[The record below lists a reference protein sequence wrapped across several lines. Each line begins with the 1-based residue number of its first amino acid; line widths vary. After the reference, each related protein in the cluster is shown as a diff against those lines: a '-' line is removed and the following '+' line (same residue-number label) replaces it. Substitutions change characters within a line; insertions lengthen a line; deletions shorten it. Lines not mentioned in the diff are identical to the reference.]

1 MAEEIPN
8 RTDVICHFPGERER
22 LTHQTGDALAERI
35 IETFP
40 VIGFPGFLRD
50 RFGLSRRNHAGVGI
64 IWIRVKGGLL
74 AVDRRNVGPH
84 LSAPL
89 STAIPHMKRND
100 VARLPGHRN
109 PDPLLVG
116 LLPHEAA

>member
-1 MAEEIPN
+1 MAEEIPNRTEEIPN

-22 LTHQTGDALAERI
+22 LTHQTGDALVERI

-84 LSAPL
+84 DLSAEVGCTITWRRARPG
-89 STAIPHMKRND
+89 RD
-100 VARLPGHRN
+100 VPGPRRCY
-109 PDPLLVG
+109 
-116 LLPHEAA
+116 